1 VLEKKKKKKKVIN
14 RMFGA
19 MKENLTEGVRK

>member
-1 VLEKKKKKKKVIN
+1 VLEKKKKKVIN